1 MSERGIYQGYAL
13 QGVDRK
19 GRVAI
24 PAALRTVVEAN
35 NARGLAGEQVRTLT
49 LAPHDGERC
58 LIAYDQAYLPYLQAE
73 MSRRANAKAEPGDA
87 PDWNVKR
94 IGMGMVDIVPF
105 DASGRFVLQ
114 GYPRAYAAIEDLAIF
129 VSVGDHFEIWS
140 PANLEASKTADE
152 RVKEL
157 GRYLIAN
164 RGDAA

>member
-1 MSERGIYQGYAL
+1 MARGIYQGYAL

-19 GRVAI
+19 GRVAV

-35 NARGLAGEQVRTLT
+35 NPRQPSGDVLRTLSI
-49 LAPHDGERC
+49 APHETEKC
-58 LIAYDQAYLPYLQAE
+58 LIAYDQAYPQYLQDQLSAR
-73 MSRRANAKAEPGDA
+73 SALTTEPGAA

-94 IGMGMVDIVPF
+94 VSMGIVDVVPF

-114 GYPRAYAAIEDLAIF
+114 GYPRKYAGIEDAALFIA
-129 VSVGDHFEIWS
+129 VGDVFEIWS
-140 PANLEASKTADE
+140 PAALEASKTADP

-157 GRYLIAN
+157 ARFLIAD